1 VTAVTSWVKDHVP
14 VGTDLGLEQL
24 AEVAERLAQQPQL
37 WHHLVR
43 HDRDERYFTQLYR
56 DVHLDV
62 WLICW
67 LNAQDT
73 GYHDHDLS
81 SGAVYVC
88 EGILVE
94 DRFHADDD
102 GLREVSRDWPAGSLF
117 RFDASY
123 IHRMRHPG
131 GSESATSIHAYSPP
145 LWRMGYYE
153 IDEAGDLRRT
163 SITYA
168 DEVGAGQA

>member
-1 VTAVTSWVKDHVP
+1 VTAVTSWVQDHVP
-14 VGTDLGLEQL
+14 GGTDLDLGQL
-24 AEVAERLAQQPQL
+24 AEVAERLAQRPEL
-37 WHHLVR
+37 WRHLVR
-43 HDRDERYFTQLYR
+43 HDQDERYFTQLYR

-73 GYHDHDLS
+73 GYHDHDVS

-94 DRFHADDD
+94 DRFHAGDD
-102 GLREVSRDWPAGSLF
+102 GLREVSRNWPAGSLF

-131 GSESATSIHAYSPP
+131 GAKSATSIHAYSPP

-168 DEVGAGQA
+168 DDVGAAQA